1 MYPVWASASHGRAE
15 TIRYIPA
22 WEGLEEKAQW
32 LHSRLS
38 INLIDHSLGFQV
50 ISQPVAR
57 KFARL
62 LAFDKEDYRVA
73 LKMPQ
78 VK

>member
-1 MYPVWASASHGRAE
+1 MGKCFPRENRDYKIHPS
-15 TIRYIPA
+15 
-22 WEGLEEKAQW
+22 EEKAQW

-57 KFARL
+57 KFACL